1 MRQRPLLA
9 DNILELIGYTPLV
22 RLHRVVEPGMAE
34 ILVKME
40 SMNPM
45 GSVKDRI
52 GYWMIKRAEDEGR
65 IKPGETVL
73 VEPTSGNTGIAL
85 ALTAAVKGYRL
96 ILTMPETMT
105 MERRKVLAAL
115 GAEVVLT
122 PGSEGMAGSIRK
134 AEQIVEETPGAFM
147 PQQFKNAANPEV
159 HRLTTAQEILEATEG
174 RLDAFVSGVG
184 TGGTVTGCGQVFKD
198 KLKDVLICAIEPEL
212 SAVLSGGKP
221 GPHKIQGIGA
231 GFVPDVYQSQ
241 YIDRVI
247 QVPYQGA
254 LETARRLARE
264 EGIFCGIS
272 SGAAAWA
279 ALQVAAELGE
289 GKRVVAIM
297 PSLGERYLS
306 HELYADIAVPTE
318 VSGK

>member
-1 MRQRPLLA
+1 MRQRPLIA
-9 DNILELIGYTPLV
+9 NNVLELIGYTPLV
-22 RLHRVVEPGMAE
+22 RLHRLVEPGMAE

-40 SMNPM
+40 SLNPM

-52 GYWMIKRAEDEGR
+52 GYWMVKRAEEQGQ
-65 IKPGETVL
+65 IKPGESVL

-122 PGSEGMAGSIRK
+122 PGTDGMGGAIRK
-134 AEQIVEETPGAFM
+134 AEQIIEETPNAYM
-147 PQQFKNAANPEV
+147 LQQFKNLANPEV

-174 RLDAFVSGVG
+174 RFDAFISGVG
-184 TGGTVTGCGQVFKD
+184 TGGTVTGCGEVFKERN
-198 KLKDVLICAIEPEL
+198 KDVLICAIEPEQ
-212 SAVLSGGKP
+212 SPVLSGGKP

-231 GFVPDVYQSQ
+231 GFVPDVYESKF
-241 YIDRVI
+241 IDRVI

-254 LETARRLARE
+254 LDTARALARQ

-272 SGAAAWA
+272 SGASTWA
-279 ALQVAAELGE
+279 ALKVARELGE
-289 GKRVVAIM
+289 GKRVIAVL

-306 HELYADIAVPTE
+306 HELYAEIPVPTE
-318 VSGK
+318 VAR